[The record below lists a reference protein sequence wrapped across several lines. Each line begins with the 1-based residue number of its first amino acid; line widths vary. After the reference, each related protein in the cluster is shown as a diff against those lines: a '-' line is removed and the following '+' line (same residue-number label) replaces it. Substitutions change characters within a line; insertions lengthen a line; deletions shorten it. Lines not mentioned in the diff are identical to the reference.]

1 MKSLS
6 LLAISVGNTRT
17 RIGAFVERELAESA
31 TVDNRDPASLAE
43 ALEHAFSP
51 LRNHEHARVVLAS
64 VNPPIAER
72 IAAVV
77 AEKFQRTP
85 LRVERDLPV
94 PIGRQL
100 DPEAIIG
107 EDRLLNAA
115 AAFDVLQQACV
126 VVDAGTAI
134 TVDFVDGQG
143 TLHGGA
149 IAPGAQLQL
158 DALHQRTAQLPEI
171 EFDKPAEQ
179 VGHNT
184 IEAMRVGV
192 YHGLRGLVH
201 ELTEQYADVAG
212 AFPTVIA
219 TGGDGAMLF
228 KDDERVDRF
237 VPDLTL
243 MGIALTYRVAIE
255 RAEREEQK
263 GGES

>member
-1 MKSLS
+1 MKSVS

-17 RIGAFVERELAESA
+17 RIGAFVGGELAETA
-31 TVDNRDPASLAE
+31 TVENRDPAALAE
-43 ALEHAFSP
+43 ALEHAFTP
-51 LRNHEHARVVLAS
+51 LRSHEDARVVLAS

-72 IAAVV
+72 IATLV
-77 AEKFQRTP
+77 AEKLQRTT
-85 LRVERDLPV
+85 LRIERDLPV

-158 DALHQRTAQLPEI
+158 DALHQRTAQLPET
-171 EFDKPAEQ
+171 EFDKPADRI
-179 VGHNT
+179 GHNT
-184 IEAMRVGV
+184 IDAMRVGV
-192 YHGLRGLVH
+192 YHGLRGMVH
-201 ELTEQYADVAG
+201 ELTEQYAEVAG
-212 AFPTVIA
+212 MFPTVIA
-219 TGGDGAMLF
+219 TGGDGAVLF

-243 MGIALTYRVAIE
+243 MGIALTYKVALQ
-255 RAEREEQK
+255 RAQEGDEP
-263 GGES
+263 GGVE